1 MPFAQTNPFL
11 DQLTFCKIKFPKPG
25 SGNFFQNAPFCVAQ
39 KKRLLRIE
47 TASSSGLC
55 VFLLYI
61 KSKSVLKIGA

>member
-39 KKRLLRIE
+39 KKE
-47 TASSSGLC
+47 AASH
-55 VFLLYI
+55 
-61 KSKSVLKIGA
+61 